1 MLVLS
6 RKVGQTILVGKD
18 LVLQIVKVQ
27 GGRVKISIS
36 APESVRI
43 RRGELNSREFDFGVE
58 HFPVDEV
65 ESGVPLE
72 AGSDWSTVASL

>member
-6 RKVGQTILVGKD
+6 RKVGQSILVGND

-27 GGRVKISIS
+27 GGRVKVAIQ

-43 RRGELNSREFDFGVE
+43 RRGELGPMTCEIELDGEDDEEEESAVE
-58 HFPVDEV
+58 M
-65 ESGVPLE
+65 SATGCL
-72 AGSDWSTVASL
+72 